1 MNTNESKAKVYTI
14 KQAAT
19 VIEGLTEYRI
29 RQLCRSGELP
39 CIKAGRKY
47 LVSEYAL
54 LNLIFRPF
62 DEKTADKQ

>member
-1 MNTNESKAKVYTI
+1 MNTNEPKAKIYTI

-29 RQLCRSGELP
+29 RQMCRSGELP
-39 CIKAGRKY
+39 YIKAGKKY

-54 LNLIFRPF
+54 MDLIFSPF
-62 DEKTADKQ
+62 GEKTADKR